1 MRPRSGSNLFP
12 PHFSLAIF
20 ELFGDFQLIFFNQ
33 NQYVMATHTQ
43 LLYHFVFSTKHREPT
58 IIPDQKKRFFA
69 YLHQLLTNKNC
80 HLYRINGVED
90 HLHIL
95 THVHPT
101 LSISSLIKDIKLAA
115 DDFIK
120 RESIFPKFKG
130 WQDGYG
136 AFSES
141 IKEKDRLINY
151 IKNQEEHHR
160 KISFREE
167 YKALLK
173 EHEIEFDEKYLL

>member
-1 MRPRSGSNLFP
+1 MGTYT
-12 PHFSLAIF
+12 
-20 ELFGDFQLIFFNQ
+20 QLI
-33 NQYVMATHTQ
+33 
-43 LLYHFVFSTKHREPT
+43 YHVVFSTKHRERT
-58 IIPDQKKRFFA
+58 MVSDQKKRLFA
-69 YLHQLLTNKNC
+69 YVHHLLTNKNC

-90 HLHIL
+90 HIHIL

-101 LSISSLIKDIKLAA
+101 ISIASLVKDIKLAA

-120 RESIFPKFKG
+120 REGIFPDFRG

-141 IKEKDRLINY
+141 IKAKERLIHY
-151 IKNQEEHHR
+151 IKNQEDHHKR
-160 KISFREE
+160 RTFLDE

-173 EHEIEFDEKYLL
+173 EYEIEFDERYLL

>member
-1 MRPRSGSNLFP
+1 MST
-12 PHFSLAIF
+12 
-20 ELFGDFQLIFFNQ
+20 
-33 NQYVMATHTQ
+33 YTQ
-43 LLYHFVFSTKHREPT
+43 LLYHFVFFTKHRERT
-58 IIPDQKKRFFA
+58 IVPDQKKRLFS

-101 LSISSLIKDIKLAA
+101 IAISSLIKDIKLAS

-120 RESIFPKFKG
+120 KEDLFPKFKG

-141 IKEKDRLINY
+141 IKAKDRLIAY

-160 KISFREE
+160 KKSFVNE
-167 YKALLK
+167 YKILLE
-173 EHEIEFDEKYLL
+173 EHKIPFDEKYLL

>member
-1 MRPRSGSNLFP
+1 
-12 PHFSLAIF
+12 
-20 ELFGDFQLIFFNQ
+20 
-33 NQYVMATHTQ
+33 MATHTK
-43 LLYHFVFSTKHREPT
+43 LLYHFVFSTKHREP
-58 IIPDQKKRFFA
+58 IIVLDPKKRLFA
-69 YLHQLLTNKNC
+69 YIHQLLTNKNC
-80 HLYRINGVED
+80 HLYRINGIED

-101 LSISSLIKDIKLAA
+101 ISISSLIKDIKLAA

-120 RESIFPKFKG
+120 REDIFPKFKG

-141 IKEKDRLINY
+141 YPAKDRLINY

-160 KISFREE
+160 KVSFLDE
-167 YKALLK
+167 YKSLLK

>member
-1 MRPRSGSNLFP
+1 MG
-12 PHFSLAIF
+12 
-20 ELFGDFQLIFFNQ
+20 
-33 NQYVMATHTQ
+33 THTQ
-43 LLYHFVFSTKHREPT
+43 LIYHIVYSTKHREPT
-58 IIPDQKKRFFA
+58 IVQEQKKRMFA
-69 YLHQLLTNKNC
+69 FIHQLLTNKNC

-101 LSISSLIKDIKLAA
+101 IAISSLVKDIKLAC

-120 RESIFPKFKG
+120 REGIFPAFKG

-141 IKEKDRLINY
+141 IKSKERLINY
-151 IKNQEEHHR
+151 VKNQEEHHN
-160 KISFREE
+160 KVSFLDE
-167 YKALLK
+167 YKTLLK
-173 EHEIEFDEKYLL
+173 EYDIEFDEKYLL